1 MGVSGLVSLSLTAGR
16 MKSSVLLILTLLVF
30 LNGRG
35 EAAEEEGMD
44 IITKENYDNFFH
56 LVDSFLWDSEDSEG
70 RMYRRGYMRM
80 RRPRILSVYNSYG
93 QQEPSSLYRS
103 FVDQCYGFLCWSGL
117 NSLADSMARLG

>member
-1 MGVSGLVSLSLTAGR
+1 MGVREIFQTP
-16 MKSSVLLILTLLVF
+16 VLLLFTLLAV
-30 LNGRG
+30 LAHKG
-35 EAAEEEGMD
+35 EAAAEDHED
-44 IITKENYDNFFH
+44 VALKENYDNFFH
-56 LVDSFLWDSEDSEG
+56 FVDSFLWDSEDSEE

-103 FVDQCYGFLCWSGL
+103 FLDQCYGFLCWSGL